1 MRAKLEQYSG
11 IIADAINVKE
21 VVLTADVASFGS
33 RDIKVNS
40 KLGARIGA
48 KFKEVLAAQRARTWV
63 MRPDGKVE
71 IAGIILDTH
80 DFELRLQAM
89 EDVVAEPFDA
99 WRGVV
104 VLDTRDSIRNCRP
117 KDGRGISRGWC
128 NRARKQAGFN
138 VTDRVEIVASVA
150 PELEHALREFKTYVT
165 GETLAVRF
173 DLVAKGALGSHG
185 KAVEEEIDGYHVAFV
200 VTRMAA

>member
-1 MRAKLEQYSG
+1 VRAGGGPPGDGRVVEQLEDPSG
-11 IIADAINVKE
+11 RQPA
-21 VVLTADVASFGS
+21 VVGHP
-33 RDIKVNS
+33 
-40 KLGARIGA
+40 
-48 KFKEVLAAQRARTWV
+48 AAHGRVR
-63 MRPDGKVE
+63 
-71 IAGIILDTH
+71 
-80 DFELRLQAM
+80 
-89 EDVVAEPFDA
+89 VVAEPFDA

-104 VLDTRDSIRNCRP
+104 VLDTRIHP
-117 KDGRGISRGWC
+117 ELQAEGWA
-128 NRARKQAGFN
+128 RDFTRLVQSARKQAGFN

-185 KAVEEEIDGYHVAFV
+185 NAVEEEIDGYHVAFV

>member
-1 MRAKLEQYSG
+1 
-11 IIADAINVKE
+11 
-21 VVLTADVASFGS
+21 VASFGS

-104 VLDTRDSIRNCRP
+104 VLDTRIHP
-117 KDGRGISRGWC
+117 ELQAEGWA
-128 NRARKQAGFN
+128 RDFTRLVQSARKQAGFN

-150 PELEHALREFKTYVT
+150 PELEHALREFRTYVT